1 MTDDGRVAGWDE
13 GGPPLKAVLYSD
25 QVIAGNDRVDRHLL
39 RLMPARPRI
48 GYLPSAPDPD
58 RRYFQEKVAYYG
70 RYGITDLVYVPLDGP
85 LPRETLDDL
94 LACDAI
100 HLSGGSTRGFLARL
114 RQTGLIEP
122 LRRYAAA
129 GGVLVGTSAGAILM
143 TPDIAVDAL
152 FQGRPPERSP
162 DGAALN
168 LVPFEFFPHLG
179 ADPAHLPALV
189 AYSRRNGG
197 PILACRDGDG
207 VIVDGGGIILVG
219 NIVLVENGKAQP
231 ADARRHGLCR

>member
-1 MTDDGRVAGWDE
+1 MMAMWLDGMRE
-13 GGPPLKAVLYSD
+13 GLHLKAVLYSD
-25 QVIAGNDRVDRHLL
+25 QVVAENDRVDRHLL

-58 RRYFQEKVAYYG
+58 RRYFREKVAYYG
-70 RYGITDLVYVPLDGP
+70 RYGITDLVYVPLDRP

-100 HLSGGSTRGFLARL
+100 HLSGGSTRAFLARL
-114 RQTGLIEP
+114 RQTEMIEP

-129 GGVLVGTSAGAILM
+129 GGILVGTSAGAILM

-152 FQGRPPERSP
+152 FQGRPPERSA
-162 DGAALN
+162 DGAGLS

-189 AYSRRNGG
+189 AYSRQNAG

-207 VIVDGGGIILVG
+207 VIVDAGRTICVG
-219 NIVLVENGKAQP
+219 DIVLVEDGTVELVDAQ
-231 ADARRHGLCR
+231 RFGLGR